1 MKGRAFL
8 KNCVLFTRLLRYAG
22 IPIGLDQVI
31 EFTRALEWINLASRE
46 QVYYTARCLL
56 VRRHEHLRL
65 FDALFNRFWRRL
77 GAATSTSRRTMP
89 RAPRHKKRA
98 QPFTIVTYMAYKAR
112 LGDPEIDVAD
122 KSGTASNSEVLQ
134 RKDFSLMTHEELEQ

>member
-1 MKGRAFL
+1 MQGRAFL
-8 KNCVLFTRLLRYAG
+8 NNCILFTRLLRHAG

-31 EFTRALEWINLASRE
+31 EFTRALEWIDLASRE

-77 GAATSTSRRTMP
+77 GEDGALARQRMP
-89 RAPRHKKRA
+89 LAPRHKKRA
-98 QPFTIVTYMAYKAR
+98 QPFTIVTY
-112 LGDPEIDVAD
+112 
-122 KSGTASNSEVLQ
+122 
-134 RKDFSLMTHEELEQ
+134 